1 MPGKEIKGR
10 SKIANYRHGGRIGF
24 KQGSGFKLPK
34 GIKKVKRGYDQEFTL
49 PKGTSAAAIKQS
61 KVKGKAKVKGK
72 GLGSGVKPSE
82 SRQML
87 KEDKITRLEYLKQWS
102 PAFGGR
108 SLKKEMKAAAKK
120 PKK

>member
-10 SKIANYRHGGRIGF
+10 SKIANYRDGGRIGF
-24 KQGSGFKLPK
+24 KKGSGFS
-34 GIKKVKRGYDQEFTL
+34 IKTKKAKPGFDQEFTL

-87 KEDKITRLEYLKQWS
+87 KEDKITRLEYLKKWS

-108 SLKKEMKAAAKK
+108 SLKKEMKEAAKK
-120 PKK
+120 SKK